1 MNRPIARADIEQF
14 TSMALEKRRRR
25 AKVEQSQRGYRDEDG
40 VWQGGLLAFVRYFW
54 AILEPGTKFRDG
66 WALQAVCE
74 HLEAV
79 TYGEITKL
87 LINVPPGFMKSLLTD
102 VFWPAW
108 EWGPL
113 ELHHLRY
120 VAFSYS
126 SSLTERDNGK
136 FAVLITSAEYQMM
149 YPHVEVVA
157 AGAKKVSNTEHGWK
171 LATSVGGVGTGERGD
186 RIILDD
192 PHNVKESESEVVR
205 KETIRWFWESMSSRL
220 NDMTTGAKVVIMQR
234 VNEEDVSG
242 EIILAGDWV
251 HLLIPMEY
259 VWGFVSDERGDVVP
273 PRTEIGWTDPRW
285 RETPE
290 ECDGELAWPERFP
303 EKGIPSMKKDA
314 GPFAW
319 ACNPYEAPILMADL
333 SMKPIGSADVG
344 DEIVGFKIGN
354 DGKTG
359 KRARYRKAT
368 ILDIHKSL
376 QPVVKITFDSGRTI
390 RCTAN
395 HKWWTGRS
403 GDRPAYAPAVLGSK
417 LRRVCPP
424 SIEPISPENMRAA
437 GWLAGFFDGEG
448 TVSLNQRMFT
458 QKERVISIEPEGTE
472 EVYGLTTTT
481 GNYVVWGLASSN
493 SQYQQTPEARGGGIF
508 KREWWQPWEPGD
520 GKFPVFT
527 YVVVSID
534 SAYDEKESA
543 DPSAAVVLGIFE
555 NAQGYNRVMLMHAWR
570 RRLQF
575 SGAKCLPEP
584 GEKAFHFRE
593 RLQKSWGLVEWA
605 GDTCTRFK
613 ADRLLIEAKASG
625 ISAAQSLGNSHPHA
639 GWSIQLVNPVGDKHA
654 RAISVQPSFSQEMVY
669 VPYPLR
675 TWGETTIDEM
685 AVFPKG
691 KFKDLTD
698 AMTQGIKH
706 LRDSGLLR
714 TDEERRHETLEKL
727 KIKPK
732 KKPLYPGVKV
742 A

>member
-1 MNRPIARADIEQF
+1 MNRPIARADIEHF
-14 TSMALEKRRRR
+14 TSLAAEKRRRL
-25 AKVEQSQRGYRDEDG
+25 AKVEHKKRGYRDDNGE
-40 VWQGGLLAFVRYFW
+40 WQGGLLAFVRHFW
-54 AILEPGTKFRDG
+54 AILEPGTTFRDG

-79 TYGEITKL
+79 TFGEVTKL

-108 EWGPL
+108 EWGPM
-113 ELHHLRY
+113 ELDHIRY

-136 FAVLITSAEYQMM
+136 FSVLLSSPEYRAM
-149 YPHVEVVA
+149 YPHVELVA
-157 AGAKKVSNTEHGWK
+157 AGAKKVSNTKHGWK

-220 NDMTTGAKVVIMQR
+220 NDMENGAKVVIMQR
-234 VNEEDVSG
+234 VNEEDVAG
-242 EIILAGDWV
+242 EIIQAGDWV
-251 HLLIPMEY
+251 HLLIPMEF
-259 VWGFVSDERGDVVP
+259 VWGFVVDEDGDEVAP
-273 PRTEIGWTDPRW
+273 STEIGWTDPRW

-303 EKGIPSMKKDA
+303 ERIIPSMKKDA

-319 ACNPYEAPILMADL
+319 A
-333 SMKPIGSADVG
+333 
-344 DEIVGFKIGN
+344 
-354 DGKTG
+354 
-359 KRARYRKAT
+359 
-368 ILDIHKSL
+368 
-376 QPVVKITFDSGRTI
+376 
-390 RCTAN
+390 
-395 HKWWTGRS
+395 
-403 GDRPAYAPAVLGSK
+403 
-417 LRRVCPP
+417 
-424 SIEPISPENMRAA
+424 
-437 GWLAGFFDGEG
+437 
-448 TVSLNQRMFT
+448 
-458 QKERVISIEPEGTE
+458 
-472 EVYGLTTTT
+472 
-481 GNYVVWGLASSN
+481 

-508 KREWWQPWEPGD
+508 RREWWQPWEPGD
-520 GKFPVFT
+520 GKFPIFT

-534 SAYDEKESA
+534 SAFGEKEA
-543 DPSAAVVLGIFE
+543 NDPSAAVALGIFE

-570 RRLQF
+570 RRLPF
-575 SGAKCLPEP
+575 SGPKCLPEP
-584 GEKAFHFRE
+584 GEKAFHYRE
-593 RLQKSWGLVEWA
+593 RLQKTWGLVEWVA
-605 GDTCTRFK
+605 DTCNRFK

-639 GWSIQLVNPVGDKHA
+639 GWAINLIEPKGDKHA

-691 KFKDLTD
+691 KYKDLTD

-706 LRDSGLLR
+706 LRDLGLLR
-714 TDEERRHETLEKL
+714 TDEERRHEELEKVKL
-727 KIKPK
+727 KPK
-732 KKPLYPGVKV
+732 KKPLYPGVK
-742 A
+742 AG